1 MNEATGNNFLCITI
15 IFRYENHNKYFR
27 ESKLITSRNADVQN
41 LIIISSYTL
50 ACACGSILAS
60 HFITLFVEF
69 SNNLL

>member
-1 MNEATGNNFLCITI
+1 MDEATGNHYFVCNFDMKISKNI
-15 IFRYENHNKYFR
+15 S

-50 ACACGSILAS
+50 ACAYGSILAS

-69 SNNLL
+69 SNNLLWDH

>member
-1 MNEATGNNFLCITI
+1 MNEATGNNFLCI

-27 ESKLITSRNADVQN
+27 ESKLIKSRNADVQN